1 MSCILAQASIT
12 NLADVLKLSPAES
25 SKGLF
30 VQAQG
35 QVLHADPAWELLH
48 LAVRGASNA
57 VFATC
62 HDSNLKDRRLP
73 QPGDIIDFEGITA
86 KGARQPDLRIREFTI
101 IDRQPLPAPRVLGA
115 DAPLSELLDS
125 QWVRIQG
132 TVVSVLPEEGR
143 LHPEFAIQSG
153 KSLRLVVA
161 NLDRESAMNLRG
173 TTLEVTGMF
182 GVNIEPGNQAS
193 RRHDIWVSTTN
204 DLRVLS
210 RLSPSPIADLLPRL
224 PAADNLPVWLEGS
237 IENPHIGEHFTLR
250 DATGSIRVLFDE
262 VTPISPSAE
271 FEVLGFAGWS
281 TDRPVLRRAWIR
293 PKPSPTARA
302 IPDLALT
309 IPLAADPQLPEI
321 PRIQQVRDLS
331 AVQASKGYPV
341 RVTGVVTYHTPG
353 HDTFL
358 QDKSAGIYLQARRIS
373 TPLSVGQRV
382 QVKGFSGPGDFAPIV
397 YVETAN
403 VLGDGRLPTP
413 KPVTLRTLMT
423 GTEDSQWVTLEGV
436 IRQHSVTDGHHVM
449 LVATSDGLLEVYVPE
464 IPDHDPPFDL
474 VDAGVEF
481 EGVAATRFN
490 EHRELEGVKLMVPAW
505 DFVHP
510 RNIGSPDPFSLT
522 ARPIRELFQFRSGT
536 DALHRLHVEGT
547 VTAVNE
553 DQSFYLQ
560 DGTGGILVQPS
571 GVPPALGPGSRVRL
585 VGFPAFAD
593 KLPVMQNSRV
603 EVLPEVQ
610 LPVAR
615 VLDPDHLLEPALHAT
630 LVQLDG
636 RVLSHARRP
645 SQDTVT
651 LQCGSAI
658 VDVVL
663 EHKSPEST
671 LRTLAANTEIRCF
684 GIYLAQYDDERQM
697 RAFRVLLRSPADLVV
712 LSRPPWWN
720 LRHTLSVV
728 GTLAAVLA
736 AGGFWIFLLR
746 RQVSAQTRDLR
757 QRLEIEAELERRF
770 RELFETAN
778 DFIYTRDLNDNYTS
792 INPAGLRLLQY
803 SQSEAAHL
811 NAAQVVAPEF
821 RSSMGRLM
829 QEKLAR
835 EGTTTSE
842 IEYVAKDGQ
851 RVQLEECCRLVYRNG
866 VAVGVQGIARDI
878 SERKR
883 NERLIQ
889 QQRRF
894 IRSIVDTDPNLILVH
909 DPDGRIVLVNQAGLD
924 FYGWES
930 ENVVGRREI
939 ELRPQRSEE
948 IERRHRDHQEI
959 LDRLRER
966 FIPEETVTDRHGNL
980 RWLQTAKRPLISPDG
995 TTRLVL
1001 SVSIDITDRKRSE
1014 EELRKAKAT
1023 AESANRAKSE
1033 FVANMSHEIRTPMN
1047 GVIGMTNL
1055 LLDTPLSPEQRG
1067 FAEIVRQSA
1076 EGLLGII
1083 NDILDFSKI
1092 EAGKLR
1098 FEPVNFDLREAL
1110 ASCVDLLEEKAA
1122 RKHLRLSSHLPDDLV
1137 TALFGDAGRI
1147 RQVLLNLL
1155 ANAIKFTDNGN
1166 VHIEVSAESETPA
1179 EVMVRFEVL
1188 DTGIGVDPNVQSLLF
1203 RPFTQ
1208 ADGTTTRKYGGT
1220 GLGLAICKQLVELM
1234 QGQIGM
1240 RNRPTGGA
1248 AFWFTARLAKQITEA
1263 KPPPPNVPA
1272 AAQANPKPSLPRSL
1286 RILVAEDNI
1295 VNQQV
1300 ALRLLQKMGHR
1311 VDAVANGEEAVEAA
1325 SRVGY
1330 DVIFMD
1336 CQMPEMDGYEAT
1348 RQLRLRGSDIRI
1360 IALTANAMQGDRE
1373 KCLAAGMD
1381 EYLSKPV
1388 RAHDLERVLRECPPR
1403 ESSYDLTQHSARI
1416 AARVA

>member
-1 MSCILAQASIT
+1 MSCISIQASIT
-12 NLADVLKLSPAES
+12 NLADVLGLSPTES
-25 SKGLF
+25 SKGLA
-30 VQAQG
+30 VRARAH
-35 QVLHADPAWELLH
+35 VLHVDPAWELLH
-48 LAVRGASNA
+48 LAANGTTNA

-62 HDSNLKDRRLP
+62 HDANLKDRRLP
-73 QPGDIIDFEGITA
+73 QPGEVIDFEGVTA
-86 KGARQPDLRIREFTI
+86 RGARQPDLRIREFTLI
-101 IDRQPLPAPRVLGA
+101 GQQPLPAPRLLSP
-115 DAPLSELLDS
+115 DSPLTDVLDS
-125 QWVRIQG
+125 QWVRVQG
-132 TVVSVLPEEGR
+132 TVVALLPGEGR
-143 LHPEFAIQSG
+143 LHPELAIQRD
-153 KSLRLVVA
+153 KSVRLVIA
-161 NLDRESAMNLRG
+161 NSDRESAMNLRG
-173 TTLEVTGMF
+173 ATVEVTGMF
-182 GVNIEPGNQAS
+182 GIHVEPGNKPS
-193 RRHDIWVSTTN
+193 GRHDIWISSTN
-204 DLRVLS
+204 DLRILG
-210 RLSPSPIADLLPRL
+210 RLTPTPIEEFLPRL
-224 PAADNLPVWLEGS
+224 SSAVDLPVWVEGA

-250 DATGSIRVLFDE
+250 DASGSIRVLFEE
-262 VTPISPSAE
+262 VTPVSPSTT
-271 FEVLGFAGWS
+271 FEVLGFAALS
-281 TDRPVLRRAWIR
+281 ADRPVLRRAWIR

-302 IPDLALT
+302 EADPAPTTPLT
-309 IPLAADPQLPEI
+309 ADPQLPEI
-321 PRIQQVRDLS
+321 PRVQQVRDLS
-331 AVQASKGYPV
+331 AIQASRGYPV
-341 RVTGVVTYHTPG
+341 RLTGVITYHTSG
-353 HDTFL
+353 QDTFL

-373 TPLSVGQRV
+373 TPLAVGQRV

-397 YVETAN
+397 YVEEAKI
-403 VLGDGRLPTP
+403 LGDGRMPTA

-436 IRQHSVTDGHHVM
+436 IRQHSVANGHHVM

-464 IPDHDPPFDL
+464 VNDQAPPFDL
-474 VDAGVEF
+474 VDAAVEF
-481 EGVAATRFN
+481 QGVSATRFN
-490 EHRELEGVKLMVPAW
+490 EHRELEGVKLMVPSW
-505 DFVHP
+505 DYAHP
-510 RNIGSPDPFSLT
+510 RNVGSRDPFSLA
-522 ARPIRELFQFRSGT
+522 ARPIRELFHFRSGT
-536 DALHRLHVEGT
+536 DSLHRLHIQGT
-547 VTAVNE
+547 VTAVNA
-553 DQSFYLQ
+553 DQSFYIE

-571 GVPPALGPGSRVRL
+571 GTQTPVGPGSTVRL
-585 VGFPAFAD
+585 VGFPAFVD
-593 KLPVMQNSRV
+593 KLPVMQNSRI
-603 EVLPEVQ
+603 EVLPDVR
-610 LPVAR
+610 LPIAR

-645 SQDTVT
+645 SQDTIT
-651 LQCGSAI
+651 LQSGSSI

-663 EHKSPEST
+663 EHENPDAT
-671 LRTLAANTEIRCF
+671 LRALRANTEIRCF
-684 GIYLAQYDDERQM
+684 GIYLAQYDDARRL
-697 RAFRVLLRSPADLVV
+697 RAFRLLLRSPGDLAV
-712 LSRPPWWN
+712 LASPPWWN
-720 LRHTLSVV
+720 LRHTLGVV
-728 GTLAAVLA
+728 GTLATVLT
-736 AGGFWIFLLR
+736 AGAFWIFLLR
-746 RQVSAQTRDLR
+746 RQVSEQTRHLR
-757 QRLEIEAELERRF
+757 QRLENEAELERRF
-770 RELFETAN
+770 RDLFETAN
-778 DFIYTRDLNDNYTS
+778 DFIYTRDLHGNYTS
-792 INPAGLRLLQY
+792 INPAGLRMLQY
-803 SQSEAAHL
+803 SPAEAAQL
-811 NAAQVVAPEF
+811 NASQVVAPEF
-821 RSSMGRLM
+821 RSNIGRSM

-866 VAVGVQGIARDI
+866 VATGVQGIARDI

-939 ELRPQRSEE
+939 ELRPQRAEE

-1001 SVSIDITDRKRSE
+1001 SVSIDISERKRAE
-1014 EELRKAKAT
+1014 EELRKAKAA

-1076 EGLLGII
+1076 ESLLGII

-1098 FEPVNFDLREAL
+1098 FEPVNFDLRDAVD
-1110 ASCVDLLEEKAA
+1110 SCVDLLQEKAT
-1122 RKHLRLSSHLPDDLV
+1122 RKHLRLSSHLPDDLG

-1147 RQVLLNLL
+1147 RQVLLNLI
-1155 ANAIKFTDNGN
+1155 ANAIKFTEHGG
-1166 VHIEVSAESETPA
+1166 VHVEVSAENETPTDI
-1179 EVMVRFEVL
+1179 MMRFEVS
-1188 DTGIGVDPNVQSLLF
+1188 DTGIGVDPKVQSRLF
-1203 RPFTQ
+1203 HPFTQ

-1240 RNRPTGGA
+1240 QNRPTGGA
-1248 AFWFTARLAKQITEA
+1248 AFWFSARLAKQVSNTAPAPSDSPATSSNSPAPI
-1263 KPPPPNVPA
+1263 PPHP
-1272 AAQANPKPSLPRSL
+1272 L

-1348 RQLRLRGSDIRI
+1348 RQLRLRGSEIRI

-1388 RAHDLERVLRECPPR
+1388 RVHDLERVLRACASQDAATAAAR
-1403 ESSYDLTQHSARI
+1403 TSARVS
-1416 AARVA
+1416 AGFA